1 MKDQKINWLEHRIS
15 AIGTNL
21 ENIIDSRL
29 FEKGNQL
36 IYELD
41 SSNRLLQL
49 FKRNFYGLEST
60 LTEKIKGE

>member
-1 MKDQKINWLEHRIS
+1 MKDQKINWLEHRINQ
-15 AIGTNL
+15 IGLNL

-41 SSNRLLQL
+41 SSNRLL
-49 FKRNFYGLEST
+49 
-60 LTEKIKGE
+60 